1 VAIAFSGYRP
11 ERDLNVDPMAT
22 HPARRKARFPRRG
35 ITRLRSCACAEKA
48 RGSIARYRGETERE
62 RERREFFAR
71 ENAAYEC
78 LRADPD
84 AWNAMLKES
93 EAFDPVSVHPSDWL

>member
-1 VAIAFSGYRP
+1 
-11 ERDLNVDPMAT
+11 MAL
-22 HPARRKARFPRRG
+22 HH
-35 ITRLRSCACAEKA
+35 
-48 RGSIARYRGETERE
+48 GETERE

-71 ENAAYEC
+71 ENAAYDC
-78 LRADPD
+78 LRTDPA

>member
-1 VAIAFSGYRP
+1 
-11 ERDLNVDPMAT
+11 MAL
-22 HPARRKARFPRRG
+22 H
-35 ITRLRSCACAEKA
+35 RS
-48 RGSIARYRGETERE
+48 ETERE

-71 ENAAYEC
+71 ENAAYDC

-93 EAFDPVSVHPSDWL
+93 EAFDPVSVSSSFR